1 MLISVFPSGDF
12 STNAMILS
20 CEETGEAVVIDPA
33 PGSQKAIFAEITKK
47 KLTPVAIWLTHSH
60 FDHIGDL
67 AAVKKALGVPVFVHK
82 EDRANVEKPG
92 SDGVPLWFHV
102 EQTPV
107 DGEFGESVS
116 FGKVEG
122 KVIHTPGH
130 TPGGVC
136 FYFPKES
143 VLIAGDTLFDGSIG
157 RLDLPTGESEKMW
170 KSLEKLAKLPP
181 ETRFYPGHGPDSTIG
196 QQPWLKN
203 AKQLFGEHS

>member
-1 MLISVFPSGDF
+1 
-12 STNAMILS
+12 MILA
-20 CEETGEAVVIDPA
+20 CEETKEVVIVDPA
-33 PGSQKAIFAEITKK
+33 PSSKEALFAEIENKNLK
-47 KLTPVAIWLTHSH
+47 PVAIWLTHSH

-67 AAVKKALGVPVFVHK
+67 AAVKKKLGIPVWVHK
-82 EDRANVEKPG
+82 DDRANVEKPG

-102 EQTPV
+102 EETSV
-107 DGEFGESVS
+107 DGEFGDRIS
-116 FGKVEG
+116 FGKIEG
-122 KVIHTPGH
+122 EVIHTPGH

-181 ETRFYPGHGPDSTIG
+181 ETRFYPGHGQDATIG
-196 QQPWLKN
+196 QQTWLKN
-203 AKQLFGEHS
+203 AKQIFGDHS